1 MPDRETI
8 KVMKLNDL
16 KALFSDIL
24 YISKITN
31 VSKKKSTILMI
42 VFFSNLTVVLDIL
55 IIVIFSGVFTD
66 VINENLIF
74 SFFLDNLYLLPV
86 VVILRFISIYL
97 EKTIIYKLHLKVS
110 ESLRSVLLSEVYD
123 RGNFSIAD
131 SSFYVTKLTDHVSFF
146 YSALATTTSSL
157 LQLFLYIGYLIYS
170 DVNSLY
176 YFFTYALILIYPTY
190 LLLKKGRSYMH
201 QSYEYNQNFVND
213 MQQVVDN
220 LFLIKILKTKNM
232 EFKNFKLNILNFSKS
247 QFNNYKFGT
256 INYLIPNF
264 VILVVLSFLVSFGSI
279 VSRLS
284 LEFIGVTLRLV
295 QTLGVINNNFNH
307 LINSH
312 VHLQKFH
319 EIEQNK
325 EKNSS
330 FQYEIKPESSNAI
343 TLSKVSFGYF
353 GSELKQFEL
362 LDLKVPKNK
371 HTIITGSNGAG
382 KSTLLGLLS
391 GVFIPDS
398 GKVTANSSRFS
409 YVGAN
414 PLILDSN
421 IKENLLYGNDKKI
434 DETKLYDLIDKFN
447 LFGEKKV
454 SLDYTINNKSLSSGQ
469 MQKISFMRA
478 LLSDS
483 EILFL
488 DESTS
493 NLDDDSKKLISTALD
508 DLDITIVNCTHN
520 PEDFNYDTNI
530 KIESTDGKIQANLYH
545 KT

>member
-1 MPDRETI
+1 
-8 KVMKLNDL
+8 
-16 KALFSDIL
+16 
-24 YISKITN
+24 
-31 VSKKKSTILMI
+31 
-42 VFFSNLTVVLDIL
+42 
-55 IIVIFSGVFTD
+55 
-66 VINENLIF
+66 
-74 SFFLDNLYLLPV
+74 
-86 VVILRFISIYL
+86 
-97 EKTIIYKLHLKVS
+97 
-110 ESLRSVLLSEVYD
+110 
-123 RGNFSIAD
+123 
-131 SSFYVTKLTDHVSFF
+131 
-146 YSALATTTSSL
+146 
-157 LQLFLYIGYLIYS
+157 
-170 DVNSLY
+170 
-176 YFFTYALILIYPTY
+176 
-190 LLLKKGRSYMH
+190 
-201 QSYEYNQNFVND
+201 
-213 MQQVVDN
+213 
-220 LFLIKILKTKNM
+220 M
-232 EFKNFKLNILNFSKS
+232 EFKKFNSNILNFSKS

-264 VILVVLSFLVSFGSI
+264 VVLIVLSSLVSFGTV

-295 QTLGVINNNFNH
+295 QTLGVINNNLSH

-312 VHLQKFH
+312 VHLQKFN
-319 EIEQNK
+319 EIENNK
-325 EKNSS
+325 EKNPS
-330 FQYEIKPESSNAI
+330 FQYKIKPESENAI
-343 TLSKVSFGYF
+343 TLSKVSFAYF
-353 GSELKQFEL
+353 GSEQKQFEL

-371 HTIITGSNGAG
+371 HTIITGSNGSG

-398 GKVTANSSRFS
+398 GKVTANSSKFS

-434 DETKLYDLIDKFN
+434 DEKKLYNLINKFN
-447 LFGEKKV
+447 LFTEKKV

-493 NLDDDSKKLISTALD
+493 NLDDDSKKLILSVLD

-530 KIESTDGKIQANLYH
+530 KIETIGGKTQANLFN